1 MKLPDI
7 ILLSLAVG
15 FLIIGIHQI
24 MVVGFAQAYWV
35 IMLSLVLFFVLNF
48 RRNKQRQ

>member
-15 FLIIGIHQI
+15 FLIIGIHQT
-24 MVVGFAQAYWV
+24 MTVGFGKAYWA
-35 IMLSLVLFFVLNF
+35 IMLSLVLLFLFNL
-48 RRNKQRQ
+48 RKSKQRQ

>member
-15 FLIIGIHQI
+15 FLIIGIHQTI
-24 MVVGFAQAYWV
+24 MLGFGKAYWA
-35 IMLSLVLFFVLNF
+35 IMIALVLFFMLNF

>member
-24 MVVGFAQAYWV
+24 IIIGFGKAYWAV
-35 IMLSLVLFFVLNF
+35 MLSLVLFFILNF

>member
-7 ILLSLAVG
+7 LLLSLSAT

-24 MVVGFAQAYWV
+24 MTLGLGHAYWA
-35 IMLSLVLFFVLNF
+35 IMLSVIFFFVF
-48 RRNKQRQ
+48 TYRKRK

>member
-15 FLIIGIHQI
+15 FLIIGIHQT
-24 MVVGFAQAYWV
+24 MTVGFSNAYWA
-35 IMLSLVLFFVLNF
+35 IMLALVLFFFLNL